1 MITTRAFP
9 LLCIALGL
17 IAALYAM
24 AQRFRLEQRNRAVEL
39 AMDASDAQALA
50 DSEGLTLVDVLK
62 RFRQVGVTS
71 VAVSEETLVNLRDAG
86 KIVILPATAADGLP
100 PQLTLKIFSADS
112 RLLARV
118 AQQVTAKFPIAPQW
132 WAPRGG
138 GEAALALPNARAVVS
153 EMGLGLD
160 TTQVE
165 AARHAGL
172 RLVARLKN
180 YPSLNRNALAF
191 MIDEAKKAGASS
203 VICAEDEVLGYRDL
217 IEDTARLLREAKLNY
232 GTIEFAKQKG
242 DALLARAMQGRVV
255 RVHSILPKESLLLS
269 PGEAVERFVRAAQ
282 ERNVRLCYLR
292 PLPQLKKDALQDNLR
307 YVQALRDHL
316 RRVGLVPQP
325 SRAFG
330 EFEMTFP
337 LLLLMSLGVIGGALL
352 LLECLT
358 PCSLPVHVGLTVIGL
373 ALSSAA
379 LQLSPLLAAKLL
391 ALAASGIFPTL
402 AFAYSPVA
410 QLAIRHS
417 PFAIRNSFYVLFST
431 SVITLTGA
439 LLIAGLLSNWRF
451 MTETDQF
458 MGIKASQLI
467 PVLLIAVI
475 YVGELF
481 PSARTRRDRWAS
493 AREKFQALLNHPL
506 FVKYALIGAVA
517 IVGGL
522 LWIARTGNEPGVGV
536 SEWELRFRAILERIL
551 IARPRTKEFLLAHPA
566 LFLAAFLATRGEKRW
581 VIPLVLI
588 GAIGQTS
595 LLNTFC
601 HIHTPL
607 RVSLLRTFNGL
618 WLGAGIGWLCCSLIA
633 WRIRM
638 NSTTR
643 RTESA

>member
-9 LLCIALGL
+9 LLCIAIGL
-17 IAALYAM
+17 ITALYAI

-39 AMDASDAQALA
+39 AIDASDAQALA
-50 DSEGLTLVDVLK
+50 DSEGLSFVDVLE
-62 RFRQVGVTS
+62 RFRKVGMTS

-100 PQLTLKIFSADS
+100 PQFTLKVFSTDS
-112 RLLARV
+112 RLLARI
-118 AQQVTAKFPIAPQW
+118 AQQVTAKFPVAPQW

-138 GEAALALPNARAVVS
+138 GEAALALPNARSVVS

-160 TTQVE
+160 ATQVE
-165 AARHAGL
+165 AARRADL
-172 RLVARLKN
+172 RIVARLKN
-180 YPSLNRNALAF
+180 YPSLNRNALTF

-217 IEDTARLLREAKLNY
+217 IEDTAKLLREAKLNY

-242 DALLARAMQGRVV
+242 DQSLSKEMGGRVV
-255 RVHSILPKESLLLS
+255 RVHSIMPKESILLS

-282 ERNVRLCYLR
+282 ERNVRICYLR

-307 YVQALRDHL
+307 YVQALSYHL
-316 RRVGLVPQP
+316 RRVGLAPKP

-330 EFEMTFP
+330 EFEMPFP

-352 LLECLT
+352 LLECFT
-358 PCSLPVHVGLTVIGL
+358 PCSLPVHVGLTVVGL
-373 ALSSAA
+373 VLSSLA
-379 LQLSPLLAAKLL
+379 LQLSPILATKLL

-402 AFAYSPVA
+402 ALAYSPVA
-410 QLAIRHS
+410 Q
-417 PFAIRNSFYVLFST
+417 FAIRNSFYVLFST
-431 SVITLTGA
+431 SVITFTGA

-475 YVGELF
+475 YIGELF
-481 PSARTRRDRWAS
+481 PSEKTRRDRWAS
-493 AREKFQALLNHPL
+493 AREKFQALLDHPL

-517 IVGGL
+517 MVGGL

-536 SEWELRFRAILERIL
+536 SEWELRFRSILERIL

-566 LFLAAFLATRGEKRW
+566 LFLAAFFAARGEKRY

-618 WLGAGIGWLCCSLIA
+618 WLGAGIGWLISLFVG
-633 WRIRM
+633 RKM
-638 NSTTR
+638 SSGS
-643 RTESA
+643 E

>member
-9 LLCIALGL
+9 ALCIALGL
-17 IAALYAM
+17 VAALYAL

-39 AMDASDAQALA
+39 AIDASDAQALA
-50 DSEGLTLVDVLK
+50 DSEGLSFVDVLE
-62 RFRQVGVTS
+62 RFRKVGVTS

-86 KIVILPATAADGLP
+86 KIFILPATAADGLP
-100 PQLTLKIFSADS
+100 PPLTLKVFSTDA
-112 RLLARV
+112 RLLARI
-118 AQQVTAKFPIAPQW
+118 AQQVTAKFPVAPQW
-132 WAPRGG
+132 WAPHGG
-138 GEAALALPNARAVVS
+138 GEAALALPNARSVVS

-160 TTQVE
+160 ATQVE
-165 AARHAGL
+165 AARRADL
-172 RLVARLKN
+172 RIVARLKN
-180 YPSLNRNALAF
+180 YPSLNRNALTF
-191 MIDEAKKAGASS
+191 MIDEAKRAGASS

-217 IEDTARLLREAKLNY
+217 IEDTAKLLREAKLNY

-242 DALLARAMQGRVV
+242 DALLAREMRGRVV
-255 RVHSILPKESLLLS
+255 RVHSITPKESLLLS
-269 PGEAVERFVRAAQ
+269 PGEAVERFVRAVK

-307 YVQALRDHL
+307 YVQALSEHL
-316 RRVGLVPQP
+316 RRVGLAPKP

-337 LLLLMSLGVIGGALL
+337 LLLFMSLGVIGGALL
-352 LLECLT
+352 LLECFT
-358 PCSLPVHVGLTVIGL
+358 PCSLPVHVGLTVVGL
-373 ALSSAA
+373 VLSSAA
-379 LQLSPLLAAKLL
+379 LQLSPILAAKLL
-391 ALAASGIFPTL
+391 ALAASGIFPTV
-402 AFAYSPVA
+402 AFAYSPLIRPYAHTPIRPYVVLLRA
-410 QLAIRHS
+410 SAIT
-417 PFAIRNSFYVLFST
+417 FV
-431 SVITLTGA
+431 GA

-467 PVLLIAVI
+467 PVLLITVI

-481 PSARTRRDRWAS
+481 PSERTRRDRWAS
-493 AREKFQALLNHPL
+493 AWKRFQALLDHPL
-506 FVKYALIGAVA
+506 FVKYALIGAMA
-517 IVGGL
+517 IGGGL
-522 LWIARTGNEPGVGV
+522 LWIARTGNEPGIGV
-536 SEWELRFRAILERIL
+536 SEWELRFRAVLERIF

-566 LFLAAFLATRGEKRW
+566 LFLAAFFAARGEKRY

-618 WLGAGIGWLCCSLIA
+618 WLGAGIGWLISLFVG
-633 WRIRM
+633 RKM
-638 NSTTR
+638 NR
-643 RTESA
+643 ESE